1 MAVTLH
7 PSLAVHPGD
16 WLKSEIVE
24 PHGVSINR
32 LAAAFHVT
40 RQTLSNLFNGH
51 TALSAD
57 MAIRFEKAFGVRA
70 DTLMR
75 MQTAYALAQA
85 RARAD
90 DIVVDR
96 VFIDAGDA
104 RGASTSTPVG
114 GMVIGVAIGPPL
126 RRATFAMRCRVERVA
141 VDAVHR
147 DGTGAGTGIGWGG
160 RNVLWPMST
169 PRWRARSPTL
179 PGDGGKEPDAY
190 RLT

>member
-1 MAVTLH
+1 MAMTMH

-16 WLKSEIVE
+16 WLKSEVVD

-57 MAIRFEKAFGVRA
+57 MAIRFEKAFGINA

-75 MQTAYALAQA
+75 MQTNFDMAQA

-90 DIVVDR
+90 DTLVDK
-96 VFIDAGDA
+96 VLN
-104 RGASTSTPVG
+104 AS
-114 GMVIGVAIGPPL
+114 
-126 RRATFAMRCRVERVA
+126 
-141 VDAVHR
+141 
-147 DGTGAGTGIGWGG
+147 
-160 RNVLWPMST
+160 
-169 PRWRARSPTL
+169 
-179 PGDGGKEPDAY
+179 
-190 RLT
+190 

>member
-1 MAVTLH
+1 MAMTMH

-16 WLKSEIVE
+16 WLKSEVVE

-75 MQTAYALAQA
+75 MQTAYDMAQA

-96 VFIDAGDA
+96 VF
-104 RGASTSTPVG
+104 
-114 GMVIGVAIGPPL
+114 
-126 RRATFAMRCRVERVA
+126 
-141 VDAVHR
+141 VDV
-147 DGTGAGTGIGWGG
+147 
-160 RNVLWPMST
+160 
-169 PRWRARSPTL
+169 
-179 PGDGGKEPDAY
+179 
-190 RLT
+190 